1 MIEETLK
8 DTIRS
13 YDLLKRNDKL
23 LLGVSGGPDSMCLLK
38 VFSRLKDEYKLK
50 LVCVHFNHGLRPSAD
65 KEEAFVHNFCKKEGI
80 KFISEK
86 KDVRKF
92 FKGDSLEQTAR
103 NLRFDF
109 FLKCSREVKIKKIA
123 LGHHKDDLVE
133 TVLMRLIR
141 GTGLRGLRGFLPKSK
156 YKSLTVI
163 RPLIEIEKSK
173 ILDWLKRE
181 KVSYCLD
188 ESNLEDKFLRNKI
201 RLNLFPLLKELNPNI
216 AQNLYNLSRSISLDY
231 DFIYAASFDVFNSL
245 KRRHSAKEL
254 CLDLEGLKKLSPAV
268 FNHLMRIAIEELK
281 GDVRRIEGRHLEE
294 IRDLVLKRP
303 SGSIVDLPSLLV
315 KKEQNLLRI
324 QILIL

>member
-1 MIEETLK
+1 MIEETFK
-8 DTIRS
+8 NTIKS
-13 YDLLKRNDKL
+13 YELLKRNDKL
-23 LLGVSGGPDSMCLLK
+23 MLGVSGGPDSMCLFEL
-38 VFSRLKDEYKLK
+38 FSRLKEEYRLN

-65 KEEAFVHNFCKKEGI
+65 KEEEFVRNACKKQGI
-80 KFISEK
+80 RFISEK

-109 FLKCSREVKIKKIA
+109 FLKCARQVKIKKIA

-141 GTGLRGLRGFLPKSK
+141 GAGLRGLRGFQPRSK
-156 YKSLTVI
+156 YKSLSVI
-163 RPLIEIEKSK
+163 RPLIEIDKSK
-173 ILDWLKRE
+173 ILDWLRKRNI
-181 KVSYCLD
+181 SYCLD

-201 RLNLFPLLKELNPNI
+201 RLKLLPLLKELNPNI
-216 AQNLYNLSRSISLDY
+216 TQNLYNLSRSISLDY
-231 DFIYAASFDVFNSL
+231 DFIYAVAFNAFNSL

-254 CLDLEGLKKLSPAV
+254 CLDLEGLKKLSQAV
-268 FNHLMRIAIEELK
+268 FNHVIRIAIEELK

-294 IRDLVLKRP
+294 IRDLVLRRP
-303 SGSIVDLPSLLV
+303 SASIVDLPSLLV
-315 KKEQNLLRI
+315 KKEQKLLHI